1 MDQYRLPMFPL
12 GTPLVPGSLLP
23 LQIFEPRY
31 QQMISDVLE
40 ASEPEFGV
48 VLIERGHEVGGR
60 DIRSMAGT
68 LARIVETQ
76 IAADGRRMVLA
87 LGIRRIRVGEWRPD
101 DPYPIAMVSDWPDQE
116 RGWVDPAELG
126 RLFGKVVEVSS
137 LFEQLGG
144 PASRLMDIEISA
156 DPSFATFQLVAL
168 APIGPADR
176 QRLLVCEDPVQRL
189 ELLESALSD
198 VEAACRFR
206 LLSE

>member
-1 MDQYRLPMFPL
+1 MFPL

-31 QQMISDVLE
+31 QQMMSDVL
-40 ASEPEFGV
+40 ATSDPEFGV
-48 VLIERGHEVGGR
+48 VLIERGHEVGGG

-68 LARIVETQ
+68 VARIVDTQ
-76 IAADGRRMVLA
+76 VAPDGRRMVLA
-87 LGIRRIRVGEWRPD
+87 LGIRRLRVHEWLPD
-101 DPYPIAMVSDWPDQE
+101 QPYPVAQVNDWPDASSV
-116 RGWVDPAELG
+116 GIDSAELN
-126 RLFGKVVEVSS
+126 RLFDKVIEVSS

-144 PASRLMDIEISA
+144 PPLRLADIEISDDA
-156 DPSFATFQLVAL
+156 SFASFQLVAL

-176 QRLLVCEDPVQRL
+176 QRLLVCADPASRL

-206 LLSE
+206 LQGE

>member
-1 MDQYRLPMFPL
+1 MDAYLLPMFPL

-40 ASEPEFGV
+40 SSEPEFGV
-48 VLIERGHEVGGR
+48 VLIERGHEVGGG

-68 LARIVETQ
+68 VARIVEAQRAT
-76 IAADGRRMVLA
+76 DGRRMVLA
-87 LGIRRIRVGEWRPD
+87 LGTRRMRIGEWLPD
-101 DPYPIAMVSDWPDQE
+101 DPYPVAMVSDWPDLE
-116 RGWVDPAELG
+116 SGWVDPAEVS

-144 PASRLMDIEISA
+144 PAPRLLDIEISD

-176 QRLLVCEDPVQRL
+176 QRLLVCDGPVQRL

-206 LLSE
+206 LQSE